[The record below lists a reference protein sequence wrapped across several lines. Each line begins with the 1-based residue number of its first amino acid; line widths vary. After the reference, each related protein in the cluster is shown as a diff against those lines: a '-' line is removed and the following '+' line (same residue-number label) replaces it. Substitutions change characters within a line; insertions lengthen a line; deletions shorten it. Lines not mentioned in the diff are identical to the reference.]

1 MLSILIPI
9 YNHVCSDL
17 VKDLA
22 KQASEENIPF
32 EIICIDDFS
41 SSLFKEENRIIKS
54 IPNCIYTELTENIG
68 RSKIRNLLGE
78 KAQYEYLLFLD
89 CDSKV
94 IRPNYIKTYL
104 ELLSQTQIIS
114 GGRIYD
120 SFPPTDKNYLLHWK
134 YGTLREPKPTD
145 GQNQVF
151 MSNNF
156 VIKKS
161 ILEKIPF
168 HENIT
173 QYGHEDSLFQIDL
186 KQSGYNIQFINNPIM
201 HIGLETSTDFIK
213 KVKLSTET
221 LWKLYQ
227 AGEINKQD
235 CGNLKLLKTYLT
247 LKKYKCNSLFS
258 SAYSLCRKLFEKNL
272 FGKRP
277 SLLILNIYK
286 LCYLSCFRHKKS

>member
-9 YNHVCSDL
+9 YNQPCLDL
-17 VKDLA
+17 VKELA
-22 KQASEENIPF
+22 RQALEENILF

-41 SSLFKEENRIIKS
+41 LSFKEENQCIKS
-54 IPNCIYTELTENIG
+54 IPNCSYIELNENIG

-94 IRPNYIKTYL
+94 VHPNYINTYL
-104 ELLSQTQIIS
+104 KCLPQTQVVS
-114 GGRIYD
+114 GGRIYED
-120 SFPPTDKNYLLHWK
+120 VPPKDTSYLLHWK
-134 YGTLREPKPTD
+134 YGTYREPKPID

-156 VIKKS
+156 IIKKS
-161 ILEKIPF
+161 ILEQIPF
-168 HENIT
+168 HANIT

-186 KQSGYNIQFINNPIM
+186 RQRGYNVLFINNPIM

-221 LWKLYQ
+221 LWKLYKT
-227 AGEINKQD
+227 GEINKQD
-235 CGNLKLLKTYLT
+235 CDKLKLLKTYLT
-247 LKKYKCNSLFS
+247 LKKHKCNGLLSLNYLLFQ
-258 SAYSLCRKLFEKNL
+258 KLFEKNL
-272 FGKRP
+272 SGKHP
-277 SLLILNIYK
+277 SLFILNIYK
-286 LCYLSCFRHKKS
+286 LCYLFHISKNK